1 MSTREDLVRQNF
13 ADHEAALTDKPAE
26 VADDWIPLWSRIKQV
41 ATDQPDVRPDIEPER
56 FAQILSHKK
65 RPSTT
70 DLAQIADAFGVT
82 VPWLVTG
89 ADGDAGVLALL
100 RREAKHVQRE
110 MAAADP
116 QAGLADLKRRL
127 KNPPPFVGYLVAG
140 ANFTPPKRTKTSWL
154 YQPPS
159 LFHGLGDAEVERDG
173 FQAMAPDDPPKA
185 IFKVTVTFERVEG
198 GSRGR

>member
-1 MSTREDLVRQNF
+1 MSTREDLVRQNL
-13 ADHEAALTDKPAE
+13 ADHEVALAGKRQEP
-26 VADDWIPLWSRIKQV
+26 K
-41 ATDQPDVRPDIEPER
+41 PDV
-56 FAQILSHKK
+56 
-65 RPSTT
+65 
-70 DLAQIADAFGVT
+70 V
-82 VPWLVTG
+82 
-89 ADGDAGVLALL
+89 ALL
-100 RREAKHVQRE
+100 GREAEHVQQE

-127 KNPPPFVGYLVAG
+127 KNPPPFVGYLVVG
-140 ANFTPPKRTKTSWL
+140 ANFTLPKRTKTSWL